1 MMLSKTHFFIGLLM
15 VTCFSCKP
23 KYEAP
28 EINSGST
35 NPERFLMVGGTFASG
50 YTDDALFKYGQENSI
65 SAYIHKSISQ
75 VQNSN
80 FKQAFTTEH
89 SVGMS
94 STGLSR
100 LILGYK
106 TDCNNETSL
115 SPVRESNNGDASV
128 LNNIYTG
135 APFNNMSIPN
145 LKLVDMFNED
155 YANQNPFFGRMAS
168 SQTTTVL
175 SDVME
180 LSPSIF
186 SVFIGLDDFMPYIKS
201 GAKDDSLPNVT
212 NFENDYRNLLQNLTQ
227 NGAKGVIS
235 TIPDITSSPYFTT
248 VRWNDLVLDSANN
261 AILNSIYN
269 PLEFYFYEGNN
280 PFMINDPDANM
291 FGVRPIEEGEL
302 ILLSVPLDSV
312 KCYKMGTLF
321 PFRDEFVLTHEEQVE
336 IRARLNGINNTI
348 RSLAAEFNLALVE
361 SEDFFNHIRDVLPY
375 NGIELSNEIISGGAY
390 GLDGIRL
397 NTRTNALFANE
408 FLTAINKQYN
418 ASYPMINATSLDA
431 AFFP

>member
-1 MMLSKTHFFIGLLM
+1 MMRSKTHFFLGLFM
-15 VTCFSCKP
+15 VICISCKP

-28 EINSGST
+28 EINAGST
-35 NPERFLMVGGTFASG
+35 NPERYLMVGGTFASG
-50 YTDDALFKYGQENSI
+50 YTDDALFKYGQEHSI
-65 SAYIHKSISQ
+65 SAYIHESINQ
-75 VQNSN
+75 IQNSN
-80 FKQAFTTEH
+80 FEQAFTSEN

-94 STGLSR
+94 SNGLSR

-115 SPVRESNNGDASV
+115 SPVRESNVGDAS
-128 LNNIYTG
+128 LFNNIYTG
-135 APFNNMSIPN
+135 TTFNNMAIPN
-145 LKLVDMFNED
+145 LKLADMFNGD

-168 SQTTTVL
+168 SQTATVL

-180 LSPSIF
+180 LGPSIF

-201 GAKDDSLPNVT
+201 GAKDDSLPDIQ
-212 NFENDYRNLLQNLTQ
+212 NFENNYRTLLQNLTQ

-248 VRWNDLVLDSANN
+248 VGWNDLVLDSANN
-261 AILNSIYN
+261 ATLNSIYN
-269 PLEFYFYEGNN
+269 PLEFYFTEGNN

-291 FGVRPIEEGEL
+291 FGVRPIQEGEL

-321 PFRDEFVLTHEEQVE
+321 PFRDEFVLTLEEQQE
-336 IRARLNGINNTI
+336 IRNRLNNINNTI
-348 RSLAAEFNLALVE
+348 RSLADEFNLALVE
-361 SEDFFNHIRDVLPY
+361 SEEFFNHIRDVLPY
-375 NGIELSNEIISGGAY
+375 NGIELSNEIVSGGAY

-397 NTRTNALFANE
+397 NTRTNAMFANK
-408 FLTAINKQYN
+408 FLTALNKQYN